1 MKQHALAL
9 AAAFIA
15 APAAA
20 EPHLVLRLI
29 ADEHV
34 IQPGESVHWQL
45 WAELFEPD
53 GEILATV
60 AEIDFSLTFGGIP
73 SLSIADNNF
82 APAFDSTFFGPA
94 DDGIVSGDSI
104 ANAIGT
110 NTLPPLN
117 NPGGPDSSNPLL
129 IYSFTMVHDGF
140 GGGEKYTPQL
150 TINGV
155 FTGAYV
161 GSPFPTIFFY
171 QLSSVPFP
179 VPVPFSVQADTV
191 YNIPTPATGTLAL
204 LSLTALR
211 RRRSR

>member
-45 WAELFEPD
+45 WAELYEPQD
-53 GEILATV
+53 EILATV
-60 AEIDFSLTFGGIP
+60 SDIAFSLTFGGVP
-73 SLSIADNNF
+73 SLSITDNEF
-82 APAFDSTFFGPA
+82 TPAFDSVFFGPA
-94 DDGIVSGDSI
+94 NDGTVINDTITSASGM
-104 ANAIGT
+104 
-110 NTLPPLN
+110 NTLPPLQ

-140 GGGEKYTPQL
+140 GGGEMYTPDLSIEGQM
-150 TINGV
+150 
-155 FTGAYV
+155 TGAYV
-161 GSPFPTIFFY
+161 GNAFPITFFY
-171 QLSSVPFP
+171 TRIDGAM
-179 VPVPFSVQADTV
+179 VQYTIEADTV
-191 YNIPTPATGTLAL
+191 YNIPAPATGTLAL
-204 LSLTALR
+204 LSLAAI